1 VTLYRNKTIRYAARM
16 HAIVACQME
25 FQLYPMDIQVC
36 PMAIESCESNAHFF
50 LGILYGDFCILVSY
64 TNQKLR
70 LVWGQDGVTVNPE
83 LKLLQYN
90 VGQPLQLEESNGYML
105 EKEGKFVVKVK
116 GRREFG
122 TKCSQNC
129 CRMKFF

>member
-1 VTLYRNKTIRYAARM
+1 VISCVGFD
-16 HAIVACQME
+16 VA
-25 FQLYPMDIQVC
+25 
-36 PMAIESCESNAHFF
+36 
-50 LGILYGDFCILVSY
+50 VSY

-105 EKEGKFVVKVK
+105 EKEGTNFL
-116 GRREFG
+116 
-122 TKCSQNC
+122 
-129 CRMKFF
+129 